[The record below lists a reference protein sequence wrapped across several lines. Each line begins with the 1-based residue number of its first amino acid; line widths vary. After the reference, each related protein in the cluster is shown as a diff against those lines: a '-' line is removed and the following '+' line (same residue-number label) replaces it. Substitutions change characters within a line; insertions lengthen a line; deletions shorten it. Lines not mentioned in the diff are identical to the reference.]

1 LQKVVL
7 VICVIICMLAS
18 GAIYAQDAAQPVTP
32 TVTAAETEGAIP
44 NYTDQEPEETNGRAA
59 HLDKDKESGEDLS
72 PVEIKIIRR
81 DTIISNRPAVPA
93 N

>member
-18 GAIYAQDAAQPVTP
+18 GAIYAQEKPQEGSTTISA
-32 TVTAAETEGAIP
+32 TEPQSSIP
-44 NYTDQEPEETNGRAA
+44 NYTDQEPDETNGRAV
-59 HLDKDKESGEDLS
+59 HLDTEKESAEDLNA
-72 PVEIKIIRR
+72 VELKVIRR

>member
-7 VICVIICMLAS
+7 VICTIICMLAS
-18 GAIYAQDAAQPVTP
+18 GAIYAQDAAQSGTP
-32 TVTAAETEGAIP
+32 TVTAAETQGAIP

-59 HLDKDKESGEDLS
+59 HLDAEKESAEDLNA
-72 PVEIKIIRR
+72 VELKIIRR
-81 DTIISNRPAVPA
+81 DTIISNQSAVPA